1 MRARIV
7 TLSENTCSMIPGLL
21 AEHGQ
26 SILLE
31 AGGTRLL
38 FDTGQSI
45 TAAHNAGILNINL
58 KGVPIALSHGHF
70 DHSGGLEHV
79 LKMAGPTP
87 VFCHPDAFAQKY
99 LQREGNLRYIGMPRS
114 REECERMGAVFQVS
128 REPRQI
134 ADGVW
139 LTGEIP
145 RIVGFEVPEENLLV
159 MDPQSMDP
167 QRKVDPLLDDQALIL
182 EMDEGLLVI
191 LGCAHSGMINTIEY
205 AMKITGENRIF
216 GIVGGTHLGFGGVH
230 REKLVKT
237 IEALKRYN
245 LKLLAASH
253 CTGQQAAC
261 ELAREFEDRFL
272 FNNAGTIIEL

>member
-1 MRARIV
+1 MRTRIV
-7 TLSENTCSMIPGLL
+7 TLSENTCGMIPGLL

-31 AGGTRLL
+31 AGGTSLL

-45 TAAHNAGILNINL
+45 TAAHNAGILDIDL

-70 DHSGGLEHV
+70 DHSGGLEHM
-79 LKMAGPTP
+79 LKMTGPTQ
-87 VFCHPDAFAQKY
+87 VFCHPDAFARKY
-99 LQREGNLRYIGMPRS
+99 LQREDNLRYIGMPRS
-114 REECERMGAVFQVS
+114 REEYERMGAMFQVS

-134 ADGVW
+134 GEGIW

-159 MDPQSMDP
+159 MDPQSTNP
-167 QRKVDPLLDDQALIL
+167 QKKVDSLRDDQALVL

-205 AMKITGENRIF
+205 AMKITGEDRIF
-216 GIVGGTHLGFGGVH
+216 GVIGGTHLGFGGVH
-230 REKLVKT
+230 REKLTRT
-237 IEALKRYN
+237 IEALKSYN
-245 LKLLAASH
+245 LKLLAVSH

-261 ELAREFEDRFL
+261 ELARAFEDRFL